1 MATAVET
8 AVVPPEVTDCVRQS
22 VLDIFT
28 SMCSFQ
34 PDYQGT
40 SEANNA
46 CDGFIGVIAFVGDMD
61 WSLML
66 GLPKETSTTMASR
79 FAGFD
84 IDFESEDMGDVV
96 GEMAN
101 IIAGDLVARME
112 TMGINIKMSTPSIAR
127 GSDVKIVI
135 PDGLPPVQLNF
146 DSPDG
151 KFWVKFAVKR

>member
-1 MATAVET
+1 MSTLVESAT
-8 AVVPPEVTDCVRQS
+8 VPVEVTDCVRQS

-28 SMCSFQ
+28 SMCGFQ
-34 PDYQGT
+34 PEYRGT
-40 SEANNA
+40 TTNGHA
-46 CDGFIGVIAFVGDMD
+46 CDGFIGIIAFVGDMD

-66 GLPKETSTTMASR
+66 GLPKKTSTSMATR
-79 FAGFD
+79 FAGFE

-112 TMGINIKMSTPSIAR
+112 TMGLNIRMSTPSVAR
-127 GSDVKIVI
+127 GSDMRIAI

-151 KFWVKFAVKR
+151 QFWVKFAVKK